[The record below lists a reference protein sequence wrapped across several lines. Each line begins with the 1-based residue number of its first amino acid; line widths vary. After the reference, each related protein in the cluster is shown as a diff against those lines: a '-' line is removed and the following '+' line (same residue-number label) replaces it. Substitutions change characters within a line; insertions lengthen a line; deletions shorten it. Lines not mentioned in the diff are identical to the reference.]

1 VYVRDNFTCQ
11 DCERKFSE
19 EPNYRGAKIEGLTLG
34 HVIPRCLG
42 GLFTPENL
50 RAQCYD
56 CNQKLG
62 NKIWAKELRRALTNY
77 VLN

>member
-1 VYVRDNFTCQ
+1 MPARRSK
-11 DCERKFSE
+11 RKFPE
-19 EPNYRGAKIEGLTLG
+19 EENYRGHKIEDLTLG

-42 GLFTPENL
+42 GLFIPENL

-62 NKIWAKELRRALTNY
+62 DKIWAKELRRALTHY